1 MEMTPEQMSKMVLT
15 KYNDT
20 VNKGESHRIDLFST
34 APYVIRTDGYD
45 AVEVIFP
52 GLVPG
57 RKYRVA
63 MGDYVSRITGD
74 SNIRTARLRSGS
86 CPTY

>member
-52 GLVPG
+52 GWCPAVNTG
-57 RKYRVA
+57 WRWA
-63 MGDYVSRITGD
+63 TMFSRITGD

>member
-45 AVEVIFP
+45 AV
-52 GLVPG
+52 
-57 RKYRVA
+57 R
-63 MGDYVSRITGD
+63 
-74 SNIRTARLRSGS
+74 
-86 CPTY
+86 